1 MAFDELTPA
10 EPAKRLYAELFD
22 RSSPEEIASTAARGI
37 EAIVENI
44 DRLLSDVD
52 FLLADKRYA
61 TASFLLATAQE
72 EVAKIFILI
81 DTCRLDPSKYASVL
95 RSLCKAFYSHI
106 AKHAYNEVRRIPIIH
121 DMGQA
126 ADRWRI
132 AVRRWW
138 PGSSD
143 PQDGEPAMPHDTVFD
158 REVPLYVDWDYWS
171 RTWIV
176 PRQSTN
182 RLKFDNAHWP
192 SELDRF
198 RAELQTVKEAAAKGL
213 LSAEALKTVNTIYG
227 GTYIGDSTPMDT
239 IHKLEEKL
247 VASVSSKLSLSDAD
261 ILKSPLVA
269 LPLYHFTTVSGDAA

>member
-1 MAFDELTPA
+1 MAGGVE
-10 EPAKRLYAELFD
+10 
-22 RSSPEEIASTAARGI
+22 ASL
-37 EAIVENI
+37 ENI

-52 FLLADKRYA
+52 FLLVDKRYA

-176 PRQSTN
+176 PRRSTN

-247 VASVSSKLSLSDAD
+247 VASVSSTLSLSDAD